1 MSDDPPI
8 DVYDP
13 PSGGGR
19 ASFPNESA
27 AEGLP
32 SSVHTE
38 VAVLGACLL
47 QEEAINDAL
56 EALVAEDFSLD
67 SHQRIFRAISELA
80 ETGNNVD
87 YLTLQNELSRRRELD
102 AIGGPAYLAFL
113 TEGIP
118 RNFNVQ
124 SYCAIVKQKAV
135 LRQLMGIGHDLN
147 VRASDQSEDPYAL
160 LEGVEDQI
168 LELSQNQNQQ
178 GFTTLID
185 AVKESGGVDAYVEK
199 IFDPAA
205 MVGLS
210 TGYIDLD
217 RIWGGLKKKELII
230 IAARPSMGKTALG
243 LCIASNVVIADSE
256 AVVAFYSLEM
266 GKESLFKRLLASL
279 SMVNVRKVLDGWTSR
294 EDRTKMSST
303 LIRVAELHLEIDDTT
318 AMTTTQMRAKSRRL
332 KQQRGRLDL
341 IVVDYL
347 QLMSGNKRY
356 GNRQEEVASVSR
368 GLKALSK
375 ELDVPV
381 IALAQLHRG
390 SEKRPGDKRP
400 MLSDLRES
408 GQIEQDGD
416 IVSFIHR
423 GEVYASEDDPD
434 AERGIAE
441 IITAKNREGSTGTR
455 KLAYLADHTRFE
467 TLAIERN

>member
-32 SSVHTE
+32 SSVHAE
-38 VAVLGACLL
+38 IAVLGCMLL
-47 QEEAINDAL
+47 EEEAINDAL

-390 SEKRPGDKRP
+390 SEKRP

>member
-32 SSVHTE
+32 SSVHAE
-38 VAVLGACLL
+38 IAVLGCMLL
-47 QEEAINDAL
+47 EEEAINDAL
-56 EALVAEDFSLD
+56 EALIAEDFSLD
-67 SHQRIFRAISELA
+67 SHQRIFRAISDMA
-80 ETGNNVD
+80 ETGNHCDTETVI
-87 YLTLQNELSRRRELD
+87 NELGRRKELD
-102 AIGGPAYLAFL
+102 SIGGIAYIFHL
-113 TEGIP
+113 TEGVP
-118 RNFNVQ
+118 RNFSIQ
-124 SYCAIVKQKAV
+124 SYCTIVKQKAV
-135 LRQLMGIGHDLN
+135 LRQLMGIGHDLS

>member
-38 VAVLGACLL
+38 IAVLGACLL

-135 LRQLMGIGHDLN
+135 LRQLMGIGHDLT
-147 VRASDQSEDPYAL
+147 VKASDQSEDPYAL
-160 LEGVEDQI
+160 LEATEELI
-168 LELSQNQNQQ
+168 LELSQSGQSQ
-178 GFTTLID
+178 GFSTLLD
-185 AVKESGGVDAYVEK
+185 SVQEAGGVESFVGKMY
-199 IFDPAA
+199 DPAL
-205 MVGLS
+205 MTGLS
-210 TGYIDLD
+210 MGFVDVDKVL
-217 RIWGGLKKKELII
+217 GGLQKKELTIV
-230 IAARPSMGKTALG
+230 AARPSQGKSAYV
-243 LCIASNVVIADSE
+243 LCVAINVSLADPE
-256 AVVAFYSLEM
+256 AVVAFFSVEM
-266 GKESLFKRLLASL
+266 SKIALHKRLLAV
-279 SMVNVRKVLDGWTSR
+279 MAGVNTRKAAEGWLSR
-294 EDRTKMSST
+294 EER
-303 LIRVAELHLEIDDTT
+303 IRLGSAVVKAGDWNLEIDDSSMLTV
-318 AMTTTQMRAKSRRL
+318 TQMRAKSRRL
-332 KQQRGRLDL
+332 KKQKGRLDL
-341 IVVDYL
+341 VIVDYL
-347 QLMSGNKRY
+347 QLLQGTKRY
-356 GNRQEEVASVSR
+356 NNREQEVASISR
-368 GLKALSK
+368 GLKALAK

-381 IALAQLHRG
+381 MAVAMVGRG
-390 SEKRPGDKRP
+390 SERHGDKRP

-408 GQIEQDGD
+408 GQIEGD
-416 IVSFIHR
+416 ADVILFIHR
-423 GEVYASEDDPD
+423 ESYYHSEDDPD
-434 AERGIAE
+434 AEQGIAE
-441 IITAKNREGSTGTR
+441 ILIAKNREGATGTR
-455 KLAYLADHTRFE
+455 KLAYQAEYTRFSN
-467 TLAIERN
+467 LAVERY